1 MTTNNHTTT
10 NDHAEL
16 VPPCFACPKCGQRE
30 MDHLICDEDGESV
43 ACQTCDTS
51 YTVTQLDE
59 EHPRSTAMPT
69 ETSTINDDIREIA
82 SIQRQIADLLNAA
95 GAKVRELEI
104 AMSNKANEL
113 EDLVTRRGKS
123 NTAAEIAAAFIEYR
137 VNTGELN
144 SRLIDAIERR
154 GHEVFPPQYEP
165 IRAKW
170 ALIENR
176 S

>member
-1 MTTNNHTTT
+1 MTTDDHTPT
-10 NDHAEL
+10 NENAEL

-30 MDHLICDEDGESV
+30 MDHLICDDDGESV
-43 ACQTCDTS
+43 ACQSCGTS
-51 YTVTQLDE
+51 YTVSQLE
-59 EHPRSTAMPT
+59 QAPPRSP
-69 ETSTINDDIREIA
+69 INDDIREIA

-104 AMSNKANEL
+104 AMSDKANEL
-113 EDLVTRRGKS
+113 EDIVTRRGKH
-123 NTAAEIAAAFIEYR
+123 NAAAEIASAFTEYR

-144 SRLIDAIERR
+144 SRLIDAVERR
-154 GHEVFPPQYEP
+154 GHAVFPPQYEP

-170 ALIENR
+170 TLIENR